1 MEFDKSIFNLFNR
14 DDFTYR
20 KGDEAIGEEYSSCH
34 NNWTLWCKSL
44 AEKAEKFEIPDIKS
58 WQNNGQLASDFW
70 ARLKYDAF
78 ADSVACISLLAKKE
92 GLYIELDFEFNNKSS
107 SLTKEEYNIQIINN
121 VGKWANENNIDT
133 DLFYIRAKTN
143 KCTLREYFNSSE
155 KTNWFANTKGININV
170 GVFYNTDQFLELDTE
185 NEKLINVLI
194 NLSNLY
200 EMIQNNKESIRYW
213 LGGATYEEGD
223 VSQKFIENN
232 VYGMDWVL
240 GEDIKYALEDEELLE
255 QLFDNYNLSA
265 NGKKMMKLFFQ
276 LKAGD
281 KIAIKS
287 SYAKRKTSILRI
299 KAIGTVKADL
309 ISGYKYDK
317 ELKHTIPVEWEQT
330 EQVDIEGI
338 GGHWE
343 TLSEVKYQDDI
354 NLIFYDNDLNKNG
367 SGENT
372 KKDGVLYSKEQ
383 FLEDA
388 FIDESKYDTIVKRLE
403 SKKNIILQGA
413 PGVGKSYIAKKIAYS
428 ILGVIDKNKV
438 EMIQFHQSYSYED
451 FIMGYRPNKSGG
463 FDITEG
469 VLYKFCKRAIDNP
482 EDKYFFII
490 DEINRGNLSKIF
502 GELMLLIEADK
513 RGESFGMS
521 TVYSDEKF
529 YLPENLYIIGLMNTA
544 DRSLALIDY
553 ALRRRFSFIDIEP
566 AFGENFTKYTNQF
579 KAIKLDK
586 VLNIIKAINDDIEND
601 ESLGKG
607 FKIGHSYFCNL
618 KSASDEELLEII
630 DCEIVPLLEEYWIEN
645 NDKVKNYS
653 KNLHEAVAN
662 E

>member
-1 MEFDKSIFNLFNR
+1 MQFDKSIFNLFNR

-20 KGDEAIGEEYSSCH
+20 KGDEAIREEYSSCH

-58 WQNNGQLASDFW
+58 WQNSGQLARNFW

-78 ADSVACISLLAKKE
+78 ADSAACISLLATTE
-92 GLYIELDFEFNNKSS
+92 GLYIELGFEFNNKFS
-107 SLTKEEYNIQIINN
+107 SLTKEEYNKQIINN
-121 VGKWANENNIDT
+121 VEKWANGNNIDT

-143 KCTLREYFNSSE
+143 KCMLREYFNSSE
-155 KTNWFANTKGININV
+155 KTNWFTNTKGININV

-185 NEKLINVLI
+185 NEKLINILI
-194 NLSNLY
+194 NLAYLY
-200 EMIQNNKESIRYW
+200 EMIQNKKGSIRYW

-232 VYGMDWVL
+232 VYGMDWLL
-240 GEDIKYALEDEELLE
+240 GEDIKYAVEDEGLLE
-255 QLFDNYNLSA
+255 KLFDKYNLSD
-265 NGKKMMKLFFQ
+265 NGRKMMKLFFQ

-287 SYAKRKTSILRI
+287 SYAKGKTSVLRI

-330 EQVDIEGI
+330 EQADITGI
-338 GGHWE
+338 GGHRE
-343 TLSEVKYQDDI
+343 TLSEVKNEKDI
-354 NLIFYDNDLNKNG
+354 NLIFHNKIVGN
-367 SGENT
+367 EE
-372 KKDGVLYSKEQ
+372 YSKEQ

-428 ILGVIDKNKV
+428 ILGVIDKKKV

-469 VLYKFCKRAIDNP
+469 VFYKFCKRAINNP

-513 RGESFGMS
+513 RGENFAMS

-529 YLPENLYIIGLMNTA
+529 YIPDNLYIIGLMNTA

-579 KAIKLDK
+579 KATKLDK

-645 NDKVKNYS
+645 NDKVRNYS
-653 KNLHEAVAN
+653 KNLREAAAN